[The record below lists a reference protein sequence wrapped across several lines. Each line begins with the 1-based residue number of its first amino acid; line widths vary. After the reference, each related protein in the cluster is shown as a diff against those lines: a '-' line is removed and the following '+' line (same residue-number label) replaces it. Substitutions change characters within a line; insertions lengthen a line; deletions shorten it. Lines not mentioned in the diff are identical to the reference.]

1 MEIASKLNHLIDEN
15 QLAELGKL
23 EQDLVYGDATSKE
36 VIAFL
41 TANQSIPAAD
51 KVSGGSGCGSV
62 QVRRGEMWSCL
73 PGDASCPV
81 LPMRQSQTDTATCS
95 SPLLPRC
102 PCPAA
107 CRCGC

>member
-1 MEIASKLNHLIDEN
+1 VEIASKLNHLIDEN

-51 KVSGGSGCGSV
+51 KVRAGTVAGDVRERAGVGCNAKLAKNAFCCTCADST
-62 QVRRGEMWSCL
+62 C
-73 PGDASCPV
+73 
-81 LPMRQSQTDTATCS
+81 TATCRFS
-95 SPLLPRC
+95 WSPVPGR
-102 PCPAA
+102 A